1 MKVFSTQINGSY
13 YALKLLNKKDIL
25 KSEQKKLRYFLIEK
39 EIGEMAN
46 ECKFLVN
53 TVCTFQND
61 VNIYDN
67 NFFHWEK
74 SLYNLWL

>member
-1 MKVFSTQINGSY
+1 MIYKFHHYIIFLLNSLKLKVFSTQINENY

-25 KSEQKKLRYFLIEK
+25 KSEQKKLTYFLIEK

-53 TVCTFQND
+53 TVCSFQNE
-61 VNIYDN
+61 VNI
-67 NFFHWEK
+67 
-74 SLYNLWL
+74 

>member
-1 MKVFSTQINGSY
+1 MKVFSTQINENY